1 MLGMRRLGTA
11 RVLFGVVWL
20 IMQGSLAFAAKPWDE
35 PFAER
40 TAEIAKAAA
49 SVSGGDADVILLLE
63 DHRFVI
69 QKDGKTVSTYRR
81 VYRILTAS
89 AVDDWAAVEQEWEPW
104 HESRPELRARVISP
118 DGKEHW
124 LNPKTI
130 ADAPVVQFDN
140 TIFSDAKLLR
150 APLPAAA
157 EGAVV
162 EYEITKRDTAPM
174 FATGVSRELMLDA
187 ALPMERF
194 HISIDAAK
202 GVDLRTGSSLIPAAA
217 ITRTES
223 KLGTHVEV
231 ELGRREAEKDI
242 EFSVPSDQPQYP
254 SFRFST
260 GVSWQAVAAAY
271 EGIVSQQT
279 SMDDAKSLL
288 RELGLNNTPSFANL
302 QQAAESLT
310 AQLHKSVRYTGVE
323 FGQAAIIPNPPHEV
337 INRHY
342 GDCKDKAT
350 LLMAM
355 LRSVG
360 FDAHVALLRV
370 GIAADVDP
378 ELPGFGLFD
387 HAIVFVGGKQPLWID
402 PTADSARIGA
412 LPIGDQGRLALVVGA
427 ATTTLRKTPVS
438 SAADNR
444 IVYNI
449 EIHLTDNGKGDV
461 RESLEARGSFELQMR
476 ATFGGNEHEIRAAME
491 RRAKN
496 SFDAES
502 IGEFKVTRKD
512 DFSQPFRLFEEA
524 KNSGAAVTTLQ
535 DAAVRLSNGFLF
547 GDLPFALAPART
559 AVNGEQKPRKHDF
572 AVQTPYHS
580 EVHFKIYPPADFNV
594 NQLPTP
600 QHFERPGA
608 SYSSQSREEKDG
620 TIHVDYQFELSSP
633 RLTPAEFETLRS
645 ELKKAANDD
654 GRLLV
659 FAYQGA
665 NLLAVGKTS
674 EALQMAQETV
684 RKDPDNSLAQMRF
697 SQLLME
703 SGAGKAAL
711 LAAQQAVEHD
721 PKSARAWLTLAFA
734 YEHDSFGRL
743 RTGDWNPAEA
753 EKALRKAMELDAKD
767 MEAESELAILLE
779 YDKTGERYTKAARMA
794 ESVSIYQQIL
804 KKAPNPAVS
813 QNMAITLMHMGRY
826 REAQEELQKA
836 AQQQAYPVLTIALI
850 ALIDGPEKAII
861 SNQNLFPDSGTR
873 TQNLAQAG
881 LILNQLR
888 NYATGTELWRA
899 AQRLSNNPQLE
910 QMLRFYGAAKPYE
923 TQLDPSDDPK
933 ALVQQFLILEAKSD
947 SARDELASMLSKHA
961 ELAAWKTRLDR
972 ARNNL
977 GVIRANL
984 MSIGGSTDMFAD
996 LVISSCK
1003 IEIANETKPDEPVGT
1018 PLPRVGQS
1026 KTGVAVQVVKATI
1039 TGQGRSKPATLVTV
1053 TSPLNLGLL
1062 RFFVVR
1068 ENGKAK
1074 LLATDDGLESIGR
1087 LALDALAKGD
1097 LATAQSWLDEVKDSA
1112 LPESARDDKGPAIR
1126 YLWAGIAP
1134 ETRNAIFA
1142 KAAAASLLGTY
1153 GGSAEAVTILR
1164 QISLHP
1170 AQYMEREDLNFAI
1183 GEALDKARNW
1193 KELLEPAQTLLK
1205 SRTYQEAGMRF
1216 LGEAFSGLED
1226 WPGLAKATESR
1237 LAVSPKDHIA
1247 LQFATIA
1254 AMAQGDHDK
1263 AAKYVAR
1270 SKNAPYMAYLDDDLL
1285 AGWNAILAGNVP
1297 DEVVTGLN
1305 NGNGFS
1311 ILTKGSA
1318 YAYTLALA
1326 QLRNGKAEECRRTL
1340 AIALQGEGANPSGL
1354 AWLVEGE
1361 LLRQYSLDSE
1371 AASAFERA
1379 RAGGF
1384 EQFGFAKILLRQ

>member
-1 MLGMRRLGTA
+1 MRRLRAT

-20 IMQGSLAFAAKPWDE
+20 IALVPLAFAARPWDE

-40 TAEIAKAAA
+40 TADIAKAAA
-49 SVSGGDADVILLLE
+49 SVSASDADVILLLE
-63 DHRFVI
+63 DHQFVI
-69 QKDGKTVSTYRR
+69 QKDGKMVSRYRR
-81 VYRILTAS
+81 IYRIMTAS
-89 AVDDWAAVEQEWEPW
+89 AVDDWASVEQEWQPW
-104 HESRPELRARVISP
+104 HEGRPELRARVISP

-124 LNPKTI
+124 LDPKTI
-130 ADAPVVQFDN
+130 ADAPVAQFDN

-162 EYEITKRDTAPM
+162 EYEIVKRDTAPM
-174 FATGVSRELMLDA
+174 FAAGVSRELLLDA
-187 ALPMERF
+187 ALPIERF
-194 HISIDAAK
+194 HISIDASK
-202 GVDLRTGSSLIPAAA
+202 GVDLRTASSLIPVAA

-242 EFSVPSDQPQYP
+242 EFSVSSDQPQYP

-260 GVSWQAVAAAY
+260 GVSWQTVAAAY
-271 EGIVSQQT
+271 ERIVSQQT

-288 RELGLNNTPSFANL
+288 RELGLNNAPSFPNL

-350 LLMAM
+350 LLMTM

-370 GIAADVDP
+370 GTFGEVDP

-402 PTADSARIGA
+402 ATADSARVGT
-412 LPIGDQGRLALVVGA
+412 LPIGDQGRLALIVDGS
-427 ATTTLRKTPVS
+427 TTTLTKTPVS

-449 EIHLTDNGKGDV
+449 EIHLTDNGKGNV
-461 RESLEARGSFELQMR
+461 RESLEATGSFELQMR
-476 ATFGGNEHEIRAAME
+476 STFGGNEHEIRAAME

-496 SFDAES
+496 SFNAES
-502 IGEFKVTRKD
+502 VGEFKVTTKD
-512 DFSQPFRLFEEA
+512 DFSQPFRLFEEV
-524 KNSGAAVTTLQ
+524 KNSGAAVTALQ

-547 GDLPFALAPART
+547 EDLPFVLAPRRT
-559 AVNGEQKPRKHDF
+559 TVDGEQKPRKHDF
-572 AVQTPYHS
+572 VVQMPYHS
-580 EVHFKIYPPADFNV
+580 EVHFKIYPPADFNA

-600 QHFERPGA
+600 QHFEMPGA
-608 SYSSQSREEKDG
+608 SYTSESKRDKDG

-654 GRLLV
+654 GRLLA
-659 FAYQGA
+659 FAYRGA
-665 NLLAVGKTS
+665 NLLAVGKTN
-674 EALQMAQETV
+674 EALQMAQKSV
-684 RKDPDNSLAQMRF
+684 RKDPNNSLAQMRF

-703 SGAGKAAL
+703 SGASKAAL

-721 PKSARAWLTLAFA
+721 ANSARAWLTLAFA

-743 RTGDWNPAEA
+743 RNGDWNPGEA
-753 EKALRKAMELDAKD
+753 EKALRKAMKLDAKD
-767 MEAESELAILLE
+767 IEAASELAILLE

-794 ESVSIYQQIL
+794 ESISIYQQIL
-804 KKAPNPAVS
+804 KKAPNPAIS
-813 QNMAITLMHMGRY
+813 QNLAITLMHMGRY

-836 AQQQAYPVLTIALI
+836 SQQPAYPTLTIVLI
-850 ALIDGPEKAII
+850 ALIDGPENAII
-861 SNQNLFPDSGTR
+861 SNQNLFPDTSTR

-888 NYATGTELWRA
+888 NYAAGTELWRA

-923 TQLDPSDDPK
+923 TKLGPSDDPK
-933 ALVQQFLILEAKSD
+933 ALVQQFLILAAKSA
-947 SARDELASMLSKHA
+947 SAPDELASLLSKHA

-977 GVIRANL
+977 GVVRANL
-984 MSIGGSTDMFAD
+984 MSIGGTTDMFAD
-996 LVISSCK
+996 LVISGCK
-1003 IEIANETKPDEPVGT
+1003 IEISDESKPDEPVGT
-1018 PLPRVGQS
+1018 PPPRVGPAS
-1026 KTGVAVQVVKATI
+1026 KSGVAVQVVKPSI
-1039 TGQGRSKPATLVTV
+1039 TGQGPSKPATLVTV

-1074 LLATDDGLESIGR
+1074 LLATGDGLESIGR
-1087 LALDALAKGD
+1087 LALDALANGD
-1097 LATAQSWLDEVKDSA
+1097 LASAQAWLDEVKDSA

-1126 YLWAGIAP
+1126 YLWAGVAP
-1134 ETRNAIFA
+1134 ETRNPIFA

-1170 AQYMEREDLNFAI
+1170 AQYMEQEDLNFAI
-1183 GEALDKARNW
+1183 CEALDKARNW
-1193 KELLEPAQTLLK
+1193 KELLEPAQRLLK
-1205 SRTYQEAGMRF
+1205 SRAYQEAGMRF

-1263 AAKYVAR
+1263 SAKYVAR
-1270 SKNAPYMAYLDDDLL
+1270 LKNAPYMAYLDDDLL
-1285 AGWNAILAGNVP
+1285 AGWDAILAGKVP

-1311 ILTKGSA
+1311 TLTKGSA

-1361 LLRQYSLDSE
+1361 LLKQYSLDSE

-1379 RAGGF
+1379 RSAGGF